1 MEIRRE
7 ARKVCCMLA
16 AFLVLRAPGFVLCA
30 ARRSRMANIGAE
42 TKETKIP
49 RLTKTSL
56 ERALMLGPTLTR
68 RLWRGVAPKVWP
80 RDAHRVTA
88 GQYIGIGVAACR
100 DCTVGTVTG
109 DTGLTTAIACQTC
122 SAASFT
128 AVSTTVMF
136 VLAAKLITTAARV
149 CPFGNPV
156 AGKFVHG
163 QSVNSPMPLHRLD
176 LQPQLQGSLR
186 NRCCKVFSVN
196 VTGIVE
202 VFPREGD
209 YRLSSFG

>member
-80 RDAHRVTA
+80 RDAHRVM
-88 GQYIGIGVAACR
+88 GPFGLS
-100 DCTVGTVTG
+100 
-109 DTGLTTAIACQTC
+109 LTT
-122 SAASFT
+122 
-128 AVSTTVMF
+128 V
-136 VLAAKLITTAARV
+136 ITTYASLHEQAPTLRQFHSRTAPPSPPPSATATATAA
-149 CPFGNPV
+149 
-156 AGKFVHG
+156 
-163 QSVNSPMPLHRLD
+163 
-176 LQPQLQGSLR
+176 
-186 NRCCKVFSVN
+186 
-196 VTGIVE
+196 
-202 VFPREGD
+202 
-209 YRLSSFG
+209 

>member
-80 RDAHRVTA
+80 RDAQRVIFNKVDSR
-88 GQYIGIGVAACR
+88 GRAC
-100 DCTVGTVTG
+100 VTITRYTCIL
-109 DTGLTTAIACQTC
+109 DVTLDPPNAWIIIQTMRSTFISLVIRPPEHGLIMQ
-122 SAASFT
+122 
-128 AVSTTVMF
+128 V
-136 VLAAKLITTAARV
+136 
-149 CPFGNPV
+149 
-156 AGKFVHG
+156 
-163 QSVNSPMPLHRLD
+163 
-176 LQPQLQGSLR
+176 
-186 NRCCKVFSVN
+186 
-196 VTGIVE
+196 
-202 VFPREGD
+202 
-209 YRLSSFG
+209 